1 MMRTR
6 LGQLAPLVVVA
17 AGFILV
23 PMLMHRLFPDTLPT
37 ELPALNAQPQPLPE
51 FEFTDASGA
60 KVTLAQFHGSMV
72 LLNFWATWC
81 VPCQMEMP
89 SLNALAARMNDMI
102 VIVPVSVDASGATAV
117 PGYYRRYGL
126 DRLPVFLDPL
136 SNAMHRL
143 AVIGI
148 PTTLLIDRDGREIA
162 RQVGAAQWDSP
173 AIVEELAK
181 LTVTTET
188 R

>member
-1 MMRTR
+1 MRTR
-6 LGQLAPLVVVA
+6 LGQFAPLVIVA

-37 ELPALNAQPQPLPE
+37 ELPALNAQPHPLPE
-51 FEFTDASGA
+51 FKFTDASGA
-60 KVTLAQFHGSMV
+60 KVTLARFHGSMV

-81 VPCQMEMP
+81 VPCQVEMP
-89 SLNALAARMNDMI
+89 SLNALAARMKDAI
-102 VIVPVSVDASGATAV
+102 VIIPVSVDVSGATAV
-117 PGYYRRYGL
+117 DGYYRRYGL
-126 DRLPVFLDPL
+126 DQLPVFLDRT

-162 RQVGAAQWDSP
+162 RQVGPAQWDSP
-173 AIVEELAK
+173 AIVEGLAK
-181 LTVTTET
+181 LAGATVA